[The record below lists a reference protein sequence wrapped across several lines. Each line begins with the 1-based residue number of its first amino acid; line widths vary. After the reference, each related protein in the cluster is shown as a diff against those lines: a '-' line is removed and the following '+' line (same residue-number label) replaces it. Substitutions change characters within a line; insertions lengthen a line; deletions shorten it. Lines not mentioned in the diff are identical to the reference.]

1 MTPALGT
8 SAEERRPCK
17 QTEMARTASVVER
30 AYQEPG
36 AEKQPSRLPRKSVDP
51 DAALVA
57 QLRRADTGA
66 AEALVGAYGDRVYRL
81 AIRITGNASDAEE
94 VAQDA
99 LWAASRKIDTF
110 RGTSAFGSWV
120 YRITANAAYQK
131 LRKTGSQRH
140 EVSWEDLVPSLD
152 DFGQHAEVAIDWSR
166 RLKDPAVEGELK
178 RVLGRAIDELPARYR
193 TAFLLHDVDGL
204 SNPEIAQTL
213 QVKLAA
219 IKSRVHRAR
228 LFLRRRLAGYV
239 GAPRCG
245 DEAVTTAA
253 TQSHQYYMQIHVHA
267 CHVRST
273 RESDGLRRT
282 SQEAGEARDRA
293 GRAAQR
299 DD

>member
-1 MTPALGT
+1 MDH
-8 SAEERRPCK
+8 
-17 QTEMARTASVVER
+17 TASVMERTCREAGVDER
-30 AYQEPG
+30 AP
-36 AEKQPSRLPRKSVDP
+36 LFPRRAIDP
-51 DAALVA
+51 DAALVE
-57 QLRRADTGA
+57 QIRRGEAGA
-66 AEALVGAYGDRVYRL
+66 VEGLVGTYGDRVYRL

-120 YRITANAAYQK
+120 YRITANTAYQK

-140 EVSWEDLVPSLD
+140 EVSWEGLVPSLD
-152 DFGQHAEVAIDWSR
+152 DLGQHAEVAIDWSR

-228 LFLRRRLAGYV
+228 LF
-239 GAPRCG
+239 
-245 DEAVTTAA
+245 
-253 TQSHQYYMQIHVHA
+253 
-267 CHVRST
+267 
-273 RESDGLRRT
+273 
-282 SQEAGEARDRA
+282 
-293 GRAAQR
+293 
-299 DD
+299 